1 MAFSAKTL
9 DIVRKTAPVVA
20 ENAVAIT
27 STFYQTMFKNNPE
40 TLHYFNVTHQKTGAQ
55 PRVLAHAITAFA
67 SHIDDLSAI
76 SDAVVAMKHRHCALS
91 VLPEHYPI
99 VHDNLMLAIGEVLG
113 DAVTPEI
120 AEGWS
125 NAVNG
130 LSNILIAEEEKL
142 YQELEARPSG
152 WRGEREFVLS
162 RKENVGTDTCEFE
175 YVPASTPDGKAA
187 SFGFN
192 AGQYTT
198 VRIPGLEVAPRHY
211 TVTSPVGIDTLA
223 YTCRRVPGGVMSNY
237 MHDELHEGDKV
248 LLAPPCGTFMAPG
261 VGDGAVVFTAG
272 VGITPAWA
280 LVQTYGGD
288 LIRAAVHVDKSVE
301 RDAFRDRF
309 EKAGVHAQVWY
320 TGESETERPDMSTI
334 AQSVATEVGADSTY
348 YVVGPREFMSDVFQ
362 GLDAAGATKRFS
374 EVYGTG
380 SLAV

>member
-1 MAFSAKTL
+1 MLLSLTL
-9 DIVRKTAPVVA
+9 
-20 ENAVAIT
+20 
-27 STFYQTMFKNNPE
+27 
-40 TLHYFNVTHQKTGAQ
+40 
-55 PRVLAHAITAFA
+55 
-67 SHIDDLSAI
+67 SHSPML
-76 SDAVVAMKHRHCALS
+76 SDALLLSLSLSFANDSLSRALS
-91 VLPEHYPI
+91 LCPSRSSGG
-99 VHDNLMLAIGEVLG
+99 A
-113 DAVTPEI
+113 
-120 AEGWS
+120 
-125 NAVNG
+125 G
-130 LSNILIAEEEKL
+130 LSVAHGIVII
-142 YQELEARPSG
+142 S
-152 WRGEREFVLS
+152 
-162 RKENVGTDTCEFE
+162 CM
-175 YVPASTPDGKAA
+175 PA
-187 SFGFN
+187 